1 MDRIKPPN
9 ITLRP
14 EVKYSDEGKII
25 TKFESSIQT
34 EKKRFF
40 TCKNSKYLVYKLNG
54 WLVNPS
60 NHFAIEKLCFWF

>member
-40 TCKNSKYLVYKLNG
+40 TCKNSKYLV
-54 WLVNPS
+54 
-60 NHFAIEKLCFWF
+60 